1 MNKPN
6 TKEYIFSQTTT
17 VVEETT
23 VQAKNYAHAVHLFLL
38 GKGKTDEVDSFG
50 SDWECIDNPDEME
63 NEDESDL

>member
-23 VQAKNYAHAVHLFLL
+23 VQAKTYEDAVNLFLS
-38 GKGKTDEVDSFG
+38 GKGETDEVDRFG
-50 SDWECIDNPDEME
+50 SDWDCIDNPDEYE
-63 NEDESDL
+63 